1 MPGTSRWRG
10 AALVHAVASN
20 KVKISKLN
28 ERVRAVLDLI
38 NLTTKSNISENA
50 SESSLDRAEDRQL
63 IRNVG
68 AESIVLL
75 KNVENILPLK
85 KSKRVAV
92 IGPNSKIAAISGGG
106 SASLNPYY
114 AVTPYDGIKAKAS
127 SGIDFAQGIYGHLSL
142 PALGKRLRTPGGS
155 IGFSLKVYNES
166 PECGERR
173 LLEERLLTES
183 NMFFIDYNHPELL
196 PVWYADAEGFFTPE
210 ETGIYD
216 FGVCVQGTA
225 RMYIDGE
232 LIVSNFENQK
242 TGSSFLGAGTIE
254 ELGHKRMI
262 AGTQYKILVQWGC
275 AKTSKLK
282 NPGVLDFGH
291 GGLSFGGCRRLD
303 HEESISE
310 AVDLAKRTD
319 QVVIIAGL
327 SAEWETEGQDR
338 ETMELP
344 PRTNELITRVLQV
357 NPNTVVVIQSGTPVL
372 MPWIDQAKAVVHAW
386 YGGNETGNAIAD
398 VLYGDVNPVC
408 LYFLESI
415 LGLFWG

>member
-1 MPGTSRWRG
+1 MPGPSRWRG
-10 AALVHAVASN
+10 PALVHAVASN

-38 NLTTKSNISENA
+38 NLTMPSKIPENA
-50 SESSLDRAEDRQL
+50 NESSLDRVEDRQL
-63 IRNVG
+63 IRQVG
-68 AESIVLL
+68 GESLVLL
-75 KNVENILPLK
+75 KNVENILPFA
-85 KSKRVAV
+85 KSKRIAV

-114 AVTPYDGIKAKAS
+114 AVTPYDGISAKAF
-127 SGIDFAQGIYGHLSL
+127 GIDFAQGIYGHLSL
-142 PALGKRLRTPGGS
+142 PQLGKRLRVPEGS
-155 IGFSLKVYNES
+155 IGFSLKIYNEA
-166 PECGERR
+166 PECAERY
-173 LLEERLLTES
+173 LLEERILTES
-183 NMFFIDYNHPELL
+183 NMFFIDYSHPNLSTI
-196 PVWYADAEGFFTPE
+196 WYADAEGIFIPE
-210 ETGIYD
+210 ETGMYD

-254 ELGHKRMI
+254 ELGQKALI
-262 AGTQYKILVQWGC
+262 AGNQYKILVQWGC

-291 GGLSFGGCRRLD
+291 GGLSFGGCRRLN
-303 HEESISE
+303 HEESIKE
-310 AVDLAKRTD
+310 AVELAQRTE

-327 SAEWETEGQDR
+327 SSEWETEGQDR

-344 PRTNELITRVLQV
+344 PNTNELITKVLQV

-372 MPWIDQAKAVVHAW
+372 MPWIHQAKAVIHAW

-408 LYFLESI
+408 SDLPPAF
-415 LGLFWG
+415 